1 MTPTLL
7 TGLVREAALT
17 AEEFGGVPDAWIF
30 PEEAPVLSRA
40 ADRRRRESAT
50 VRHRARRSD

>member
-7 TGLVREAALT
+7 TGLVPEAALT
-17 AEEFGGVPDAWIF
+17 AEEFGDVPDAWIF
-30 PEEAPVLSRA
+30 PEEAAVPSRA

-50 VRHRARRSD
+50 VRHCARRGD